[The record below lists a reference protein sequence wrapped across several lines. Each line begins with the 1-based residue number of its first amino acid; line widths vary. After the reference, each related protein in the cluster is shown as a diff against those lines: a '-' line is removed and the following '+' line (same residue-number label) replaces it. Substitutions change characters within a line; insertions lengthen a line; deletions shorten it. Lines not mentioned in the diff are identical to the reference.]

1 MISSREKHEN
11 EQRKQRMA
19 DAMNPEIRTVTTTRT
34 NRRGV
39 TCRSTFRGTDSE
51 ILRLRQF
58 ANEYRD
64 YMGLLREIV
73 TSLDCVRI

>member
-1 MISSREKHEN
+1 MMTPREKHEN

-19 DAMNPEIRTVTTTRT
+19 DALKKVVRTVTTTRT

-64 YMGLLREIV
+64 FMGLRRDFL
-73 TSLDCVRI
+73 TMLDCVRI